1 MLAKQCWRLWD
12 KPDSLCARILK
23 AKYYPTTS
31 IFEAKPKN
39 GMSYS
44 WRSILRGLEVMKL
57 DIIWRIG
64 DGRDIKIWSD
74 PWIPRGTL
82 RRPTTTRR
90 GNILTYVADLIDPA
104 SGSWDV
110 DLVKDVFW
118 EEDAEIILAL
128 PVHEGRDNF
137 LA

>member
-57 DIIWRIG
+57 GIIWRIG

-82 RRPTTTRR
+82 RKTNHP
-90 GNILTYVADLIDPA
+90 
-104 SGSWDV
+104 
-110 DLVKDVFW
+110 
-118 EEDAEIILAL
+118 
-128 PVHEGRDNF
+128 
-137 LA
+137 